1 MDNYRFVSAGSPA
14 RINADAIRRLRRNGG
29 WTMSGFAQ
37 WMGVTRQTVSNWEN
51 GRFPLKGPA
60 LRVLQLIEEASA
72 ARLPPPPPMGP
83 FWTTPRR
90 G

>member
-1 MDNYRFVSAGSPA
+1 MDNYRFVSADSPA

-51 GRFPLKGPA
+51 GRFPLTGPA

-72 ARLPPPPPMGP
+72 ARLPPRPL
-83 FWTTPRR
+83 
-90 G
+90 